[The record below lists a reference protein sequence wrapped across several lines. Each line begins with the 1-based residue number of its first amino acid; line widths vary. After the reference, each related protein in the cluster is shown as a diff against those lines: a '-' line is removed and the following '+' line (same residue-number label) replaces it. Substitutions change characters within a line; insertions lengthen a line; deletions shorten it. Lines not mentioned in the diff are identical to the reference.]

1 MPKNTNEND
10 IEMKLKYIGLDLE
23 NIPSFLKDSKEIDYR
38 PIKVNEENTY
48 KVYKYIPISNIEILL
63 TPTNRLNTIKE
74 KYTKAS
80 RLITYLNPKEENDI
94 FKHTTFL
101 KMLKEVEIRE
111 IEKIEKE
118 QKELLKQIPYK
129 VRFEENYLWQIYYS
143 DIQNIYFMLVPTE
156 DLEYASFFYLLKK
169 KIELSKT
176 DKEEM
181 IFVPICYE
189 NYSEQYV
196 KNSEI
201 SDLEKYIWFFTKE
214 WPNIYE
220 VYNKKGELSIQIVGK
235 TIVYNNI
242 KSDYKVKL
250 ENKEEAL
257 KFYKLLKALFILETE
272 LPHYYEFIV
281 KINQYGGLDF
291 RYEQKKITYDNMLDI
306 LSNEYLKAKD

>member
-118 QKELLKQIPYK
+118 QKELLKRIPYK
-129 VRFEENYLWQIYYS
+129 VRFEENYLWQIFK
-143 DIQNIYFMLVPTE
+143 IY
-156 DLEYASFFYLLKK
+156 
-169 KIELSKT
+169 
-176 DKEEM
+176 
-181 IFVPICYE
+181 
-189 NYSEQYV
+189 
-196 KNSEI
+196 I
-201 SDLEKYIWFFTKE
+201 SC
-214 WPNIYE
+214 
-220 VYNKKGELSIQIVGK
+220 
-235 TIVYNNI
+235 
-242 KSDYKVKL
+242 
-250 ENKEEAL
+250 
-257 KFYKLLKALFILETE
+257 
-272 LPHYYEFIV
+272 
-281 KINQYGGLDF
+281 
-291 RYEQKKITYDNMLDI
+291 
-306 LSNEYLKAKD
+306 